1 MSDAIHDLTGQG
13 RTLEDYEKAL
23 LLKSGGGGGT
33 FDDMEAR
40 VQKLED
46 AFLRVD
52 RSLDRMDQRFDAF
65 QSDIS
70 ATRVSLAKI
79 EERMDR
85 VMDRARDIPTE
96 AKIDSMITSKL
107 GLSALLLAAVG
118 ILIAA
123 ITYAAS

>member
-13 RTLEDYEKAL
+13 RTLQDYEKAL

-33 FDDMEAR
+33 FDGMEAR

-85 VMDRARDIPTE
+85 VMDRARDMPTE